1 MDWTPPWLQWNIP
14 TSVFPT
20 TFPGQVPGPSQ
31 AFNGFPLQPPIF
43 SPGIYG
49 FQPNLPHPPIS
60 VAHTPQQT
68 SSVAP
73 PRGVGIGNGGTAQVG
88 TSPLAPSPEDAIPSS
103 TLVCPET

>member
-31 AFNGFPLQPPIF
+31 AFNAFPLQPPIF
-43 SPGIYG
+43 GPGIYG

-60 VAHTPQQT
+60 VAHTPQQS
-68 SSVAP
+68 SSVVP
-73 PRGVGIGNGGTAQVG
+73 PRGMGIGIDGTAQVS
-88 TSPLAPSPEDAIPSS
+88 TSSLAPREDAIPSS
-103 TLVCPET
+103 TLVCLET